1 MKAERPG
8 TTFTLKEAAMLH
20 IDLTLD
26 ERTLMEEML
35 DAYLTDLRGEISATH
50 SHEYKEGLKQREVLL
65 RKIIAAVHEAKEVE
79 AA

>member
-1 MKAERPG
+1 
-8 TTFTLKEAAMLH
+8 MLH
-20 IDLTLD
+20 IDLTLE

-50 SHEYKEGLKQREVLL
+50 HHEFKEGLKQREVLL
-65 RKIIAAVHEAKEVE
+65 RKIIAAVHEAKEME